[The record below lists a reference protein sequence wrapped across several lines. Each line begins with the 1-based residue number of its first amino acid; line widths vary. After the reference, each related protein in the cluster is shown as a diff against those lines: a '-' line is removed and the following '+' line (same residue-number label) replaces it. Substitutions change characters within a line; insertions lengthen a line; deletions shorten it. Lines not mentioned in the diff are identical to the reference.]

1 MNIKTNKRV
10 VVVLIPQHF
19 PLDVPLKAKETWP
32 SSSRG
37 PLAPAGIQAEM

>member
-10 VVVLIPQHF
+10 GLVLIPQHF

-32 SSSRG
+32 SSFGG
-37 PLAPAGIQAEM
+37 PFAPAGIQAEM